1 MMCKD
6 LPDYQGSFVPICQ
19 MDKEEETKTFK
30 HQVAKFMVAIRSVRI
45 TSQLAGNSLE

>member
-1 MMCKD
+1 MCKD

-19 MDKEEETKTFK
+19 MDKEEETKIFK